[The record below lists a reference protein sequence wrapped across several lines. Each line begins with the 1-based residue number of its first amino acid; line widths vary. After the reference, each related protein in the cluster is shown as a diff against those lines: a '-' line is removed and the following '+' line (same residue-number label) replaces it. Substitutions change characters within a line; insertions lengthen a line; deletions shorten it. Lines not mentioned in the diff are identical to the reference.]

1 MAKAQTK
8 EIEKEEIKEV
18 KEVKA
23 KESKVIELKENWEE
37 LLQESIAKSGES
49 HIEAVAI
56 KPLINGLIK

>member
-1 MAKAQTK
+1 MAKTIAK

-18 KEVKA
+18 KEVKV
-23 KESKVIELKENWEE
+23 KSSGVELKENWEE

>member
-1 MAKAQTK
+1 MAKTIAK

-18 KEVKA
+18 KGTKVK
-23 KESKVIELKENWEE
+23 SSGVELKENWEE

>member
-1 MAKAQTK
+1 MAKTIAK

-18 KEVKA
+18 KETKVK
-23 KESKVIELKENWEE
+23 SSGVELKENWEE